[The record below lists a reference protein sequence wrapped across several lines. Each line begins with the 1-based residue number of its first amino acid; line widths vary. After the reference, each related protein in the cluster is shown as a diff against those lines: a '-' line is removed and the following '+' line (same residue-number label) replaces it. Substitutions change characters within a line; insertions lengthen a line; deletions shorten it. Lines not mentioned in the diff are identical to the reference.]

1 MRFVTSICYG
11 SVTPL
16 LSTNQKK
23 KEKRKEKGR
32 LCHWNGEKKK
42 KKENLYIGSLRIFL
56 LGQIAIDNNSKYIWL
71 INHPICKSHL
81 KLEIVKINFQ
91 KKQTG
96 FHL

>member
-32 LCHWNGEKKK
+32 VTGMEKRKRK
-42 KKENLYIGSLRIFL
+42 RKTFTLAALEFFFWGKLP
-56 LGQIAIDNNSKYIWL
+56 L
-71 INHPICKSHL
+71 IIIQS
-81 KLEIVKINFQ
+81 
-91 KKQTG
+91 TSG
-96 FHL
+96 